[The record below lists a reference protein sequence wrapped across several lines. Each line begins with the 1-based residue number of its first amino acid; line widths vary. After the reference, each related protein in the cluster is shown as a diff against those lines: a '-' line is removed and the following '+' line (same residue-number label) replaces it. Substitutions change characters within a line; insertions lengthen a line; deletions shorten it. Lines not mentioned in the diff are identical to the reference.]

1 VALNLVVVKL
11 HKAAPIFQLCAIPF
25 QNDKLP
31 CRHSIMN
38 LSLPALQKFPAS

>member
-1 VALNLVVVKL
+1 VAHNLVVVKL